1 MRDIQQISNGAIQ
14 AHTARAGWAFDSGLD
29 LKQTDVFQR

>member
-1 MRDIQQISNGAIQ
+1 MTDIQSISNGNIQ
-14 AHTARAGWAFDSGLD
+14 AYTARAGSAFDSGLH